1 MRSIISLG
9 TTLTIAALTAC
20 DAGEALAPTRAAAT
34 VSGSTVV
41 QAITGS
47 AHTLQ
52 TINGVVFRRRL
63 TFAAQRGAD
72 GGVSGTWQLVAG
84 ASIISGSLGCFAVE
98 PDGTVRVGGTVDQA
112 LFTTFQAGTDTG
124 WYLEDNGEG
133 NDPDDRSG
141 RLIFN
146 APPGTAQA
154 FCDGTYTDPR
164 AEEMAE
170 IIGGNVQLH

>member
-1 MRSIISLG
+1 MRTITRLG
-9 TTLTIAALTAC
+9 TALTVAALAAC
-20 DAGEALAPTRAAAT
+20 DAGETMAPVQATAA

-47 AHTLQ
+47 AHTFQ
-52 TINGVVFRRRL
+52 TIGTAVFRRRL
-63 TFAAQRGAD
+63 TFAALRHDD
-72 GGVSGTWQLVAG
+72 GTVEGTWQLVAG
-84 ASIISGSLGCFAVE
+84 ASIISGSLSCFAVE
-98 PDGTVRVGGTVDQA
+98 ADGTVRVGGTVDQA
-112 LFTTFQAGTDTG
+112 LFTTFQEGTDTG

-146 APPGTAQA
+146 APPGTAEA

-164 AEEMAE
+164 AEETAE